1 MSGAQGSS
9 RPDRHTRS
17 QPWDG
22 VTEPVQP
29 TVVPCNRPVPH
40 ASAVA
45 PCLGCSF
52 PWQTFPRC
60 PGGWAPCARCF
71 PRICRQGP
79 REPVLGCRSLQSS
92 RRLREADA
100 VLVLVVHSS
109 KPRLGKMKLKFTKLQ
124 LKLVKLGFEPRSEP
138 RVQIR
143 CPHATL
149 PARSPG

>member
-60 PGGWAPCARCF
+60 PGGLGPVCAELPEDLPTGAPGACA
-71 PRICRQGP
+71 G
-79 REPVLGCRSLQSS
+79 LQVP
-92 RRLREADA
+92 A
-100 VLVLVVHSS
+100 VL
-109 KPRLGKMKLKFTKLQ
+109 
-124 LKLVKLGFEPRSEP
+124 
-138 RVQIR
+138 
-143 CPHATL
+143 AT
-149 PARSPG
+149 PP